1 MKLAPDILALLEATR
16 TTLVER
22 VAPALRGGE
31 RYEALLAANALATA
45 VRELAVDAEDDERE
59 RDNILALLGE
69 STGERSLDDAS
80 RALAEAIRAGAFAE
94 PARARAL
101 HALLRAS
108 TARLLAQTNPA
119 VAAKYR

>member
-59 RDNILALLGE
+59 RDNILSLLGG
-69 STGERSLDDAS
+69 STGEGSLDDAS

-108 TARLLAQTNPA
+108 TARLLAQTNPV